1 MTQIEE
7 IKSLVAK
14 NAQTTE
20 QLAKDIWSYAELSY
34 EEFKSSAALK
44 NALEAQG
51 FEIEDGIAGMP
62 TAFAARYKIGSG
74 KPVVGLLAEYDALSG
89 LSQKAAS
96 PVQEAVEQGG
106 SGHGCGHNLIGSGC
120 YAAAVTLKE
129 YMTAHNVDGTI
140 VFFGCPAEEGA
151 GSKQFIARAGYFDD
165 VDFAYTWHP
174 ATMNEVGS
182 MGNVAIMGAN
192 FIFDGVASHAGGA
205 PHLGRSALDACE
217 LMNVGAN
224 YLREHMIDAARIHY
238 AYSDCGGTAPN
249 VVQSH
254 AVIKYEV
261 RAPKVNQV
269 QELFTRL
276 VDVAKGAALMTGTKM
291 QYEITMAFSDYVPS
305 KTLGVVVDEAMRELG
320 APEWTDA
327 EYELADK
334 FLHSYNRT
342 TLVGIKERLGEI
354 FGEDELDTV
363 LQKPLDSVI
372 HPFNPKESGYV
383 SGSTDVGDVGYATPT
398 VSFNVATACL
408 GNVGH
413 TWQNTAFSC
422 STIGIKGMLRA
433 AEMLSLAVLRTIERP
448 ELIEKAREEL
458 KRKNGGKYSCPL
470 PEYCT
475 PPIGRY

>member
-1 MTQIEE
+1 
-7 IKSLVAK
+7 
-14 NAQTTE
+14 
-20 QLAKDIWSYAELSY
+20 
-34 EEFKSSAALK
+34 
-44 NALEAQG
+44 
-51 FEIEDGIAGMP
+51 
-62 TAFAARYKIGSG
+62 
-74 KPVVGLLAEYDALSG
+74 
-89 LSQKAAS
+89 
-96 PVQEAVEQGG
+96 
-106 SGHGCGHNLIGSGC
+106 
-120 YAAAVTLKE
+120 
-129 YMTAHNVDGTI
+129 
-140 VFFGCPAEEGA
+140 
-151 GSKQFIARAGYFDD
+151 
-165 VDFAYTWHP
+165 
-174 ATMNEVGS
+174 
-182 MGNVAIMGAN
+182 
-192 FIFDGVASHAGGA
+192 
-205 PHLGRSALDACE
+205 
-217 LMNVGAN
+217 
-224 YLREHMIDAARIHY
+224 
-238 AYSDCGGTAPN
+238 
-249 VVQSH
+249 VQSH

-305 KTLGVVVDEAMRELG
+305 KTLGVVVDEAMHELG
-320 APEWTDA
+320 APEWTES

-372 HPFNPKESGYV
+372 HPFNPKENGYE

-398 VSFNVATACL
+398 VSFNVATSCL

-458 KRKNGGKYSCPL
+458 KRKNGGKYTCPL